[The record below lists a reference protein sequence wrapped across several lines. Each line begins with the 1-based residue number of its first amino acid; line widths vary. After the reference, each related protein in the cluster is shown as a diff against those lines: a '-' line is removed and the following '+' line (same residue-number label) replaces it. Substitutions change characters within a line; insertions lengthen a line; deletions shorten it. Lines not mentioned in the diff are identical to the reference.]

1 MSSNATWSQA
11 TSALYTSAGLTTD
24 EDVLPGLMV
33 TGPDQLVLDE
43 LVPRVRWMKCSVPF
57 SLFIGLYSLCGHL
70 RGEWVGVTPF
80 E

>member
-1 MSSNATWSQA
+1 MSSNTTWLQS
-11 TSALYTSAGLTTD
+11 TSAWYISAGLTTD
-24 EDVLPGLMV
+24 EEVLPGLMV
-33 TGPDQLVLDE
+33 TCPDQLVLDE
-43 LVPRVRWMKCSVPF
+43 LVPPVRWMKGSAPF